1 MATLEKPVHRHGL
14 SFLATLAFTVGF
26 FGARLFHLTFPSLMI
41 ITQGVHFHHFWY
53 GLTMMGVAGWLGISE
68 NDERYNRIY
77 AVVFGLGA
85 GFVGDEV
92 GLLLTFGDYYSTLTS
107 DFFVAAVAVIVLIAL
122 VTRHWQEIERDI
134 LRASKR
140 DRLVHVGIFLV
151 GFSTIFF
158 AFTMPYVGIPIL
170 VLGVLIPLVA
180 HLIRRRRANRPTE

>member
-1 MATLEKPVHRHGL
+1 MATPEKPVHRHGL
-14 SFLATLAFTVGF
+14 SFLATLAFTAGF

-107 DFFVAAVAVIVLIAL
+107 DFFVAAVAVIILIAL
-122 VTRHWQEIERDI
+122 VTRHWQEIERDV

-140 DRLVHVGIFLV
+140 DGLVHVGIFLV

-170 VLGVLIPLVA
+170 VLGVLLPLVA
-180 HLIRRRRANRPTE
+180 HLIRRRTMNRPAE